1 MSQAPLTPSQVT
13 SFLKDNP
20 EFLSEQPD
28 LLMSIKLPH
37 ETGGA
42 ISLMERQAELLKDRN
57 VEMRQRL
64 SRLMDVAK
72 ENDRLFER
80 TQRLV
85 LSLLECETASST
97 CHVLVDKLI
106 NDYQVEFCHIWLFG
120 EADSALQLPMRSISE
135 AKQEIGGV
143 MRSNRPIC
151 GMLQEHEVNFLFP
164 NYEQPK
170 SIAVAP
176 LNDGQ
181 TFGVLVL
188 GSSDPTKYK
197 SSVGTLFLSYV
208 ADVVNRILPRQL
220 ESIL

>member
-1 MSQAPLTPSQVT
+1 MSQGQLTSAQIAAYLKDHPN
-13 SFLKDNP
+13 FLK
-20 EFLSEQPD
+20 EQPE
-28 LLMSIKLPH
+28 LLMAMALPH
-37 ETGGA
+37 ESGGA
-42 ISLMERQAELLKDRN
+42 ISLLERQAELLKERN
-57 VEMRQRL
+57 LEMRQRL

-85 LSLLECETASST
+85 LALLECETATST
-97 CHVLVDKLI
+97 CHVLLDKLTR
-106 NDYQVEFCHIWLFG
+106 DYGVEYCHIWLFG
-120 EADSALQLPMRSISE
+120 SAEESLQLPMRDLAE
-135 AKQEIGGV
+135 AKRTIGPI

-151 GMLQEHEVNFLFP
+151 GMLQADEVEFLLP
-164 NYEQPK
+164 GDEQPK

-188 GSSDPTKYK
+188 GSDDPSKYK

-208 ADVVNRILPRQL
+208 ADIVNRILPRQL
-220 ESIL
+220 AEVL

>member
-1 MSQAPLTPSQVT
+1 MSQSQISASQVV
-13 SFLKDNP
+13 SFLKENNDFLAQQP
-20 EFLSEQPD
+20 E
-28 LLMSIKLPH
+28 LLMSQTLPH
-37 ETGGA
+37 DTGGA
-42 ISLMERQAELLKDRN
+42 ISLMERQAELLKERN
-57 VEMRQRL
+57 LEMRQRL

-106 NDYQVEFCHIWLFG
+106 KDYKVEYCHIWLFG
-120 EADSALQLPMRSISE
+120 NADAALQLPMRDTQE
-135 AKQEIGGV
+135 AKREIGSV
-143 MRSNRPIC
+143 MRSNRPLC
-151 GMLQEHEVNFLFP
+151 GMLQEHEVGFLFP
-164 NYEQPK
+164 NNEQPK

-181 TFGVLVL
+181 TFGVIAL
-188 GSSDPTKYK
+188 GSSDPAKYK

-208 ADVVNRILPRQL
+208 ADIVNRILPRQL
-220 ESIL
+220 DDIL